1 MTPTM
6 PQVSKRAFTLIEL
19 LVVIAIIAILASM
32 LLPAL
37 ASAKEKARR
46 TQCTSN
52 LRQHGIGFALYTG
65 DNEERYPTYSN
76 WGTLGGIRGTMT
88 LHGGRVPREDRP
100 LNVYLPTPEVFRC
113 PSDKGDARWIHTFP
127 AGTRTCYEG
136 WGNSYLTA
144 WAHVAVRVQQ
154 VTGASHLPADDPRSR
169 SMTTA
174 EMARSPS
181 NKLVTGEWP
190 WWYGR
195 DRNARETQWHNGV
208 GQYQFNMLY
217 GDGHADF
224 FRFPDEANQ
233 YGYNSHTPDPHFD
246 WW

>member
-1 MTPTM
+1 MRKPRQSPVSIGGSNREIIPTM
-6 PQVSKRAFTLIEL
+6 RQNSKRAFTLIEL

-76 WGTLGGIRGTMT
+76 WGTLGGIQGTMT

-100 LNVYLPTPEVFRC
+100 LNVYLPIPEVFRC

-127 AGTRTCYEG
+127 DGTRTCYES

-154 VTGASHLPADDPRSR
+154 VTGASHVFAFD
-169 SMTTA
+169 
-174 EMARSPS
+174 
-181 NKLVTGEWP
+181 
-190 WWYGR
+190 
-195 DRNARETQWHNGV
+195 HNV
-208 GQYQFNMLY
+208 RW
-217 GDGHADF
+217 DAA
-224 FRFPDEANQ
+224 P
-233 YGYNSHTPDPHFD
+233 
-246 WW
+246 